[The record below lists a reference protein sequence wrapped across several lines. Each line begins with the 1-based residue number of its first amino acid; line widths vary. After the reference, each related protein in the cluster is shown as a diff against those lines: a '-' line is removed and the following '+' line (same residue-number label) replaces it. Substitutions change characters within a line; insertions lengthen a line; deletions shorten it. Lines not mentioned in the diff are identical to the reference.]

1 MEAFRSGQY
10 LTFRVGRHELAVW
23 AAAGKAILPE
33 HQLHAA
39 EMAEPRW
46 LVGTA
51 RAHGELFPVI
61 DLRRKLNLKT
71 GLYGRNPSIIAVD
84 TGDGLAGFLAD
95 RVSEIIHARAHDFR
109 NGKIRLGRPREV
121 LDPRSLW
128 AVPTL

>member
-1 MEAFRSGQY
+1 VEAFRSGQY
-10 LTFRVGRHELAVW
+10 LTFRIGRRDLAVW
-23 AAAGKAILPE
+23 AAAVKAILPE

-39 EMAEPRW
+39 EITEPRW
-46 LVGTA
+46 LVGMA
-51 RAHGELFPVI
+51 RAHGKVFPVI
-61 DLRRKLNLKT
+61 DLRCKLNLPP

-84 TGDGLAGFLAD
+84 TGEGLAGFLAD

-109 NGKIRLGRPREV
+109 HGKIRLGRPREV